1 MNHTNKE
8 LIEQYSLMGKALANS
23 NRLEIMIL
31 LMQSPKTVENIAKD
45 TDLSVA
51 NVSKHLQTLLKAHL
65 VKNQKYKNYIY
76 YQVFDVNIEN
86 MLTLFFETAQDQ
98 HVKRNVIKQ
107 NFENP
112 KEDDYI
118 LTIEDLEE
126 KIQAKEVVLI
136 DVRPSEEYL
145 TAHIPGAISMPV
157 QELESMIN
165 HLPKDKEI
173 VAYCRGPH
181 CLMAKETIAILEKNG
196 RQAVRLSES
205 VNDWNLHHISH

>member
-8 LIEQYSLMGKALANS
+8 LFEQYSLMWKALANS
-23 NRLEIMIL
+23 NRLEIMSL

-98 HVKRNVIKQ
+98 LVKRNVIKQ

-181 CLMAKETIAILEKNG
+181 CLMAKEAIAILEKHG

>member
-8 LIEQYSLMGKALANS
+8 LFEQYSLMGKALANS
-23 NRLEIMIL
+23 NRLEIMSL

-98 HVKRNVIKQ
+98 LVKRNVIKQ

-165 HLPKDKEI
+165 YLPKDKEI

-181 CLMAKETIAILEKNG
+181 CLMAK
-196 RQAVRLSES
+196 
-205 VNDWNLHHISH
+205 

>member
-1 MNHTNKE
+1 
-8 LIEQYSLMGKALANS
+8 MGKALANS
-23 NRLEIMIL
+23 NRLEIMSL

-98 HVKRNVIKQ
+98 LVKRNVIKQ

-181 CLMAKETIAILEKNG
+181 CLMAKEAIAILEKHG

>member
-8 LIEQYSLMGKALANS
+8 LFEQYSLMGKALANS
-23 NRLEIMIL
+23 NRLEIMSL

-76 YQVFDVNIEN
+76 YQVFNVNIEN

-98 HVKRNVIKQ
+98 LVKRNVIKQ

-181 CLMAKETIAILEKNG
+181 CLMAKEAIAILEKHG